1 MSGSEVPE
9 DVLDLR
15 RIHRLLRLMEKHE
28 VQEIELRRGQMR
40 IRIRRSAPTAGV
52 SAGAGLPAISA
63 GPVPAPSAPS
73 APAPPSAPKP
83 PEPEYL
89 YIKSP
94 MVGTFYAAPSPDAD
108 PYVQPGDIVGPDT
121 IVCIVEAMKVFNE
134 IPAEVS
140 GRIVAVLVENGA
152 PVEYG
157 QPLFKVE
164 PIT

>member
-9 DVLDLR
+9 DVFDLR
-15 RIHRLLRLMEKHE
+15 RIHRLVRLMEKHE
-28 VQEIELRRGQMR
+28 VQEIELRQGQVR
-40 IRIRRSAPTAGV
+40 IRIRRGGGAAGPLPSSLAPSIV
-52 SAGAGLPAISA
+52 SA
-63 GPVPAPSAPS
+63 VPAPGS
-73 APAPPSAPKP
+73 APAPVLGVPSEAKP
-83 PEPEYL
+83 SEPYV

-94 MVGTFYAAPSPDAD
+94 MVGTFYAAPSPDTD
-108 PYVQPGDIVGPDT
+108 PYVQPGDLVGPDT

-164 PIT
+164 PIS

>member
-9 DVLDLR
+9 DVFDLR

-28 VQEIELRRGQMR
+28 VQEIELRQGQVR
-40 IRIRRSAPTAGV
+40 IRIRRGGPATGIPGGMV
-52 SAGAGLPAISA
+52 PLGGGAGGAV
-63 GPVPAPSAPS
+63 GPSAAEGPPPQKE
-73 APAPPSAPKP
+73 AKPA
-83 PEPEYL
+83 EPEYI

-94 MVGTFYAAPSPDAD
+94 MVGTFYAAPTPDAD
-108 PYVQPGDIVGPDT
+108 PYVQPGDIVGPET
-121 IVCIVEAMKVFNE
+121 IVCIIEAMKVFNE

-157 QPLFKVE
+157 QPLFQVA
-164 PIT
+164 PVS

>member
-9 DVLDLR
+9 DVFDLR

-28 VQEIELRRGQMR
+28 VQEIELRRGEVR
-40 IRIRRSAPTAGV
+40 IRIRRGGGAAVELP
-52 SAGAGLPAISA
+52 AGAVPPMLPSPAA
-63 GPVPAPSAPS
+63 GAPVPAPVGPTEAKVS
-73 APAPPSAPKP
+73 
-83 PEPEYL
+83 EHEYI

-108 PYVQPGDIVGPDT
+108 PYVQPGDVVGPDT
-121 IVCIVEAMKVFNE
+121 IVCIIEAMKVFNE

-140 GRIVAVLVENGA
+140 GRIVAALVENGA

-157 QPLFKVE
+157 QPLFKLE
-164 PIT
+164 PIA